1 MYRIN
6 VLTHGKY
13 NNVELGYRYC
23 FRKKSA
29 IELIDTF
36 MDTGS
41 EITVE
46 KFIRLHGDVFGWND
60 NLENDNVFDHYFD
73 RLYAED

>member
-6 VLTHGKY
+6 VLTRGKY
-13 NNVELGYRYC
+13 SNVKRGYRYC

-29 IELIDTF
+29 IDLINTF
-36 MDTGS
+36 MNAGS

-46 KFIRLHGDVFGWND
+46 KLIRLHRDVFCWND
-60 NLENDNVFDHYFD
+60 DLEDDKVFDHYFD

>member
-6 VLTHGKY
+6 VLTCGKY
-13 NNVELGYRYC
+13 HNVRGGFRYC
-23 FRKKSA
+23 FTKKSA
-29 IELIDTF
+29 IDMINTF
-36 MDTGS
+36 MNAGS

-46 KFIRLHGDVFGWND
+46 KLIRIHRDVFCWSD
-60 NLENDNVFDHYFD
+60 DLEDDKVFDYYFD

>member
-6 VLTHGKY
+6 VLTRGRY
-13 NNVELGYRYC
+13 NNVNRGYRYC

-29 IELIDTF
+29 IEMIATF
-36 MDTGS
+36 MNARC

-46 KFIRLHGDVFGWND
+46 KLIRIHSDIFCWND
-60 NLENDNVFDHYFD
+60 DLEDDKVFDYYFD
-73 RLYAED
+73 RLYAEE

>member
-6 VLTHGKY
+6 VLTRGRY
-13 NNVELGYRYC
+13 NNVKRGYRYC

-36 MDTGS
+36 MNARS
-41 EITVE
+41 KITVE
-46 KFIRLHGDVFGWND
+46 KLIRIHRDVFCWND
-60 NLENDNVFDHYFD
+60 DLENDKVFDHYFD

>member
-6 VLTHGKY
+6 VLTRGKY
-13 NNVELGYRYC
+13 DNAELGYRYC

-36 MDTGS
+36 MNTGS

-46 KFIRLHGDVFGWND
+46 KLIRLSGDVFGWNN
-60 NLENDNVFDHYFD
+60 NLENDKVFNHYFN
-73 RLYAED
+73 RLYVED

>member
-6 VLTHGKY
+6 VLTCGKY
-13 NNVELGYRYC
+13 HNVRGGFRYC
-23 FRKKSA
+23 FIKKSA
-29 IELIDTF
+29 IDMINTF
-36 MDTGS
+36 MNAGS

-46 KFIRLHGDVFGWND
+46 KLIRLHRDVFCWSD
-60 NLENDNVFDHYFD
+60 DLENDKVFDYYFD